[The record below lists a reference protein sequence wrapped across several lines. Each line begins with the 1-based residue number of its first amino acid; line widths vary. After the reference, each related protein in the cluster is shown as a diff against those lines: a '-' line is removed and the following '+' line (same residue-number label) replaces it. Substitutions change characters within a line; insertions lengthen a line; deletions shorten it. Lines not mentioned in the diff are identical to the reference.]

1 MDSTQAAL
9 VALVVGVLIGSA
21 LAALVLMALRARDR
35 ARIEASFELPDGTRS
50 VLQGM
55 DDVAVVVD
63 TSLLIVAAS
72 PPAELFGMQEGQD
85 LPGDDLRLLVRAA
98 RRAEHPESEN
108 LRLKRGIEPR
118 LVTARASVITARLTL
133 VVIRDITERERVEE
147 MRRDFVANTSHEL
160 KTPVGAVTLLAEAI
174 ESAADDPDQVRHFAS
189 RLTAEAG
196 RLGQLT
202 SRIMNLSRLQSADDL
217 TELRDVSVD
226 EVVAAAIESQW
237 LAAQSAD
244 ITIARGGSRRAY
256 VRGDVQV
263 LTDMLP
269 LQGASL
275 VTGVVLALALPI
287 VNGILIT
294 SVGQSVVGRKAT
306 VGEVWAQVRSKVWPL
321 IGFSFLS
328 NLVVYV
334 ATFLYVLLT
343 ILGFTVGVGLGIVL
357 LLLGLAGLVAF
368 LAWFIVR
375 TLLIP
380 PALVLE
386 GQGFRSAVVRGWTLT
401 RGAYWRTLGISLL
414 AYIAVSVI
422 ASIVVYPFSAITTF
436 LVTDTFGVL
445 ALTAVAQIIS
455 SVVTSVFLAGVVSLL
470 YIDVR
475 MRREGLDVEL
485 TAAANEH
492 AEHGTA

>member
-9 VALVVGVLIGSA
+9 VALVVGVAIGGA

-63 TSLLIVAAS
+63 SSLLIVASS

-85 LPGDDLRLLVRAA
+85 LPGDGLRLLVRAA
-98 RRAEHPESEN
+98 RRADHPESEN
-108 LRLKRGIEPR
+108 LRLRRGIEPR
-118 LVTARASVITARLTL
+118 LVTARASAITARLTL

-189 RLTAEAG
+189 RLSAEAG

-226 EVVAAAIESQW
+226 EVIASAVESQS

-244 ITIARGGSRRAY
+244 ITISRGGSRRAY

-263 LTDMLP
+263 LTE
-269 LQGASL
+269 A
-275 VTGVVLALALPI
+275 VA
-287 VNGILIT
+287 
-294 SVGQSVVGRKAT
+294 
-306 VGEVWAQVRSKVWPL
+306 
-321 IGFSFLS
+321 
-328 NLVVYV
+328 NLVANAIAYSPPG
-334 ATFLYVLLT
+334 AQ
-343 ILGFTVGVGLGIVL
+343 VGVGVKVIDGVVAIAVTDRGIGIPEDEQRRVFERFYRADQARSRRTGGTG
-357 LLLGLAGLVAF
+357 LGLS
-368 LAWFIVR
+368 IVKHAVQR
-375 TLLIP
+375 HGGEIELWSRPGRGSTFTVRIPAVDP
-380 PALVLE
+380 PADLVDKK
-386 GQGFRSAVVRGWTLT
+386 RRAAKKKKKAAKSA
-401 RGAYWRTLGISLL
+401 
-414 AYIAVSVI
+414 AVK
-422 ASIVVYPFSAITTF
+422 
-436 LVTDTFGVL
+436 
-445 ALTAVAQIIS
+445 
-455 SVVTSVFLAGVVSLL
+455 
-470 YIDVR
+470 
-475 MRREGLDVEL
+475 REK
-485 TAAANEH
+485 TP
-492 AEHGTA
+492 